1 MAREKVVC
9 IIPARYGSERLEG
22 KVLYKI
28 NGKTVLHRV
37 YERAKKVKGLSAIY
51 IATDD
56 KRISQEAQRLGA
68 TVIMTPSDCK
78 SGSDRVAEA
87 AKEIKADI
95 YVNIQADE
103 PFLPSEAVEKPLE
116 MMKKDRELYVI
127 TSATKIRKI
136 EELYDPNIVKI
147 VFDKDG
153 YTLYSSRALIPYPS
167 LYFSKN
173 TPALLKKVE
182 FYKHI
187 GVYLFRKDFL
197 EIFHSLPVSP
207 LERIEKLEQLRIIE
221 YGYKLKVAVIQ
232 KDSPSVDTLEDI
244 KRLRA
249 ME

>member
-1 MAREKVVC
+1 MKKTEVIC
-9 IIPARYGSERLEG
+9 IIPARYGSERLAG

-37 YERAKKVKGLSAIY
+37 YERALKVKGFGAIY

-56 KRISQEAQRLGA
+56 RRVAEEGRRIGA
-68 TVIMTPSDCK
+68 EVIMTSSDCN

-87 AKEIKADI
+87 VKGMKADI
-95 YVNIQADE
+95 VVNIQADE
-103 PFLPSEAVEKPLE
+103 PFLPAEAVEKPLD
-116 MMKKDRELYVI
+116 MMKKDRTLYVT
-127 TSATKIRKI
+127 TSATKIRKMD
-136 EELYDPNIVKI
+136 ELYDPNIVKI

-153 YTLYSSRALIPYPS
+153 YTLYSSRSLIPYPS

-173 TPALLKKVE
+173 TPALLKKVQ

-187 GVYLFRKDFL
+187 GVYLFRYDFL
-197 EIFHSLPVSP
+197 QTFHRLPVSP

-221 YGYKLKVAVIQ
+221 NGFKLKVAVIQ
-232 KDSPSVDTLEDI
+232 RDSPCVDTLEDI